1 MREPVFL
8 LLYVLLALQQAVAM
22 MSRGGGDGGETD
34 PAAVK
39 FEVDRWKSLTTYC
52 LGHWSGS
59 IGWFDV
65 VQPSEE
71 EEELKLVARPDNNQL
86 NMRMSFQLRKEDDT
100 VGDWI
105 VYHARSK
112 GSKDHVVIEKHPL
125 PGPSPPLQMFYCFE
139 DGIIGR
145 CGRNMKSFPVVE
157 HGFWSDGVRK
167 TVVLVFNKKTLCL
180 EKICFLKQIKKHDD
194 SFDVSAVILDDIS
207 VLPTGSDSQLSIITD
222 NERNKLKTEWNVD
235 SIKIQRCQ
243 IVNNLGRNPEED
255 SDTNALTRCLSV
267 VDDTMLHLLLPNG
280 VVLACPKSLS
290 HTTTKPVILLGH
302 QRPGGQ
308 VQVLEI
314 QIESTSGMIN
324 NVRASCYQK

>member
-8 LLYVLLALQQAVAM
+8 SLFVLLALRQAVAM

-34 PAAVK
+34 PAAVN

-65 VQPSEE
+65 VQPQ
-71 EEELKLVARPDNNQL
+71 EEELKLVARPDNSQL
-86 NMRMSFQLRKEDDT
+86 NMRMSFQLRQGEDDT

-125 PGPSPPLQMFYCFE
+125 SGPSPPVQTFYCFE
-139 DGIIGR
+139 EGIIGR

-180 EKICFLKQIKKHDD
+180 EKICFLKQIKKLDN
-194 SFDVSAVILDDIS
+194 SFDVSAVNLDDIS
-207 VLPTGSDSQLSIITD
+207 VLRASSDLLLSITD

-243 IVNNLGRNPEED
+243 IVNKLGRNREED
-255 SDTNALTRCLSV
+255 SDTNALTRCLSA
-267 VDDTMLHLLLPNG
+267 VDDTMLHVLLPNG

-290 HTTTKPVILLGH
+290 RTTKPMILLGH
-302 QRPGGQ
+302 QRSGGQ

-314 QIESTSGMIN
+314 QIESNSGMIEY
-324 NVRASCYQK
+324 VRASCYQK